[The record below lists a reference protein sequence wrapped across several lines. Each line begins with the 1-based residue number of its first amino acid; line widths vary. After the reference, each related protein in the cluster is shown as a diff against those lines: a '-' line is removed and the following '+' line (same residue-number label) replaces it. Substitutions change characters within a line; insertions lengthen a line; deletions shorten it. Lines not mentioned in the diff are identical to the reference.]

1 MAAASTQSGTL
12 RKDISLFGVFAIA
25 LGTTISSGFFLLPGM
40 AFAKVG
46 PAVIVCYLLAG
57 VVVLPAILCKAELAT
72 AMPRA
77 GGVYFYIDRGFGP
90 LAGAVA
96 GIGTWISLTLKTSFA
111 LVGSGYYI
119 GLFIPDPPVLLIAV
133 GLAIVFGTINLFGA
147 GKTTRL
153 QTILV
158 LGTLVLLAWFVGWG
172 SWDIDSTRFDG
183 FWSAG
188 GDTIASM
195 VGVVVI
201 SYMGLTK
208 VVSVAEE
215 IRNPER
221 NIPVGILLA
230 MATAVLVYMTGL
242 AVMVGVIPADKLAAT
257 YIPAALAA
265 EFFAGRAGMI
275 TISIA
280 AIASFLSVAN
290 AGILSASRYPLAMGR
305 DHIFPNVFRK
315 LGRFGTPMPAIV
327 ATVLVIVLEVL
338 LLDPLVIAKYAGT
351 LKLLLFA
358 ALSAAVIVMRESHL
372 ASYDPGFRVP
382 LYPLVPLVGIALC
395 VTAIV
400 FLGWIPILF
409 AVGMIVISVVWFQ
422 LYAASKIDRY
432 GAIFHVFARLG
443 ERRFDPLDAELRGI
457 IKDKGLR
464 PDDPFEKTIA
474 RARVIE
480 APSETNFEELAMLVS
495 NAMSTDTGRSS
506 EHFNRGFLEG
516 TQVGATPVM
525 GSVALPHLRLEGLK
539 RSHLVLVRCADGM
552 EITVGAGVPG
562 SAASQDV
569 RALFF
574 MASPE
579 DDPAQHLRLLAN
591 LAGAVEQD
599 GFMERWN
606 AAAGPAEL
614 KEALLRSEHSL
625 TLSIAP
631 HTLPGTWIGRSIA
644 SLGLSDD
651 ILVALV
657 YRDGERIIPTGRTV
671 FEAGDRVIVIGEP
684 EHISQLRSDLG
695 LDNADAT

>member
-1 MAAASTQSGTL
+1 MAATSTQPGTL

-40 AFAKVG
+40 AFAQVG
-46 PAVIVCYLLAG
+46 PAVIVSYLLAAI
-57 VVVLPAILCKAELAT
+57 VVLPPLLCKAELAT

-77 GGVYFYIDRGFGP
+77 GGVYFYIDRCFGP
-90 LAGAVA
+90 LAGTVA
-96 GIGTWISLTLKTSFA
+96 GVGTWIALTLKTSFA

-119 GLFIPDPPVLLIAV
+119 GLFIPDPPVILIAI
-133 GLAIVFGTINLFGA
+133 GLAVAFGALNLFGA
-147 GKTTRL
+147 GKTTKL
-153 QTILV
+153 QSMLV
-158 LGTLVLLAWFVGWG
+158 LATLVLLAWFVGWG
-172 SWDIDSTRFDG
+172 AGDINTSHFDG
-183 FWSAG
+183 FWSKG

-195 VGVVVI
+195 VGVVLI
-201 SYMGLTK
+201 SYMGLSK

-221 NIPVGILLA
+221 NIPAGILLA
-230 MATAVLVYMTGL
+230 LAAAVLIYMTGL
-242 AVMVGVIPADKLAAT
+242 TIMVGVVPADELAKT
-257 YIPAALAA
+257 YTPAALAA
-265 EFFAGRAGMI
+265 EFIAGRAGMI

-280 AIASFLSVAN
+280 AIASFFSVAN

-305 DHIFPNVFRK
+305 DHIFPRVFRQ
-315 LGRFGTPMPAIV
+315 LGRFGTPVPAIV
-327 ATVLVIVLEVL
+327 VTVVLIVLEVV

-351 LKLLLFA
+351 LQLLLFA
-358 ALSAAVIVMRESHL
+358 SLAAAVIVMRESRL

-382 LYPLVPLVGIALC
+382 LYPWTPLLGIALC
-395 VTAIV
+395 ITAIV
-400 FLGWIPILF
+400 LLGWIPVLF
-409 AVGMIVISVVWFQ
+409 AVGMIVVAVVWFQ

-443 ERRFDPLDAELRGI
+443 EHRFDPLDTELRGI

-480 APSETNFEELAMLVS
+480 APPKTNFEKLALLVS
-495 NAMSTDTGRSS
+495 NAMSSDTGRSW
-506 EHFNRGFLEG
+506 EHFNHGFLEG

-525 GSVALPHLRLEGLK
+525 GSVALPHLRLKGLK
-539 RSHLVLVRCADGM
+539 RSHLVLVRCAEGM

-562 SAASQDV
+562 SGASQNV

-579 DDPAQHLRLLAN
+579 DDPAQHLRMLAN

-599 GFMERWN
+599 GFMDQWK

-614 KEALLRSEHSL
+614 KAALLRSEHSL
-625 TLSIAP
+625 TVSIAP
-631 HTLPGTWIGRSIA
+631 GTLPGAWIGRSIA
-644 SLGLSDD
+644 SLGLPDD
-651 ILVALV
+651 ILIALV

-684 EHISQLRSDLG
+684 KHITQLRSDLG
-695 LDNADAT
+695 LDTTEDH